1 MTPKS
6 LLRHK
11 DCVSTADLLTGGA
24 FEEII
29 EDPPADARATRR
41 VVLCSGKVYYDLLA
55 GRRAHDRGDVAL
67 VRVEQLYPYP
77 GERLEQLIRR
87 YERADFVWAQEE
99 PRNMGA
105 WSFMLERLAPALDG
119 VGRALRY
126 VGRPRGGSP
135 AAGSSRV
142 HVAAQER
149 LVRDALG
156 DSPDPC

>member
-1 MTPKS
+1 
-6 LLRHK
+6 
-11 DCVSTADLLTGGA
+11 
-24 FEEII
+24 
-29 EDPPADARATRR
+29 
-41 VVLCSGKVYYDLLA
+41 
-55 GRRAHDRGDVAL
+55 
-67 VRVEQLYPYP
+67 
-77 GERLEQLIRR
+77 
-87 YERADFVWAQEE
+87 
-99 PRNMGA
+99 MGA